1 MAKHGVCFRDRSN
14 DSLNCDCE
22 DPTRAR
28 TSMSK
33 TSLALHNLR
42 GFAILNVLAFHS
54 FIAYIVSQPASQ
66 LLFDSPPYG
75 WTANPIVDS
84 HRWLGFDL
92 ICAFEFLCLMQ
103 LMFFLSGLF
112 VWPSLLRKGARTFL
126 YERFLRIGVPFV
138 LGVSVLMP
146 LAYYPVYRVTAVD
159 PSWSAF
165 WSHWTALPFWP
176 GGPLWFLWFLL
187 VLNVA
192 AAGMYRL
199 APRSGDFLARLS
211 ARSAAD
217 PGRVFIALVAVLALA
232 YVPVAAVFTPW
243 QWVNFGPFGFQPGPA
258 AQYILFFFAGLGV
271 GAFGLERGL
280 LASDAM
286 LVRRWAL
293 WLAGIPASF
302 VLWIIPTGLIVKG
315 HGAALPGLQILA
327 DLGAVLFAAS
337 ACFGM
342 SAAFL
347 RFAAARL
354 PFLDAVSENAYGI
367 YLFHYVFVLWTQ
379 YLLLG
384 VSLPAVAKGSIVLAV
399 TVVLSWATSAALRR
413 VPVAGRLI
421 GASRSQRSEIRNQKA
436 GLGSQ
441 TPGF

>member
-1 MAKHGVCFRDRSN
+1 
-14 DSLNCDCE
+14 
-22 DPTRAR
+22 
-28 TSMSK
+28 MSK

-54 FIAYIVSQPASQ
+54 FIAYIDSQPASQ
-66 LLFDSPPYG
+66 LPFDSPPYG
-75 WTANPIVDS
+75 WTAHPIVDG

-103 LMFFLSGLF
+103 LMFLLSGLF
-112 VWPSLLRKGARTFL
+112 VWPSLRRKGARTFL
-126 YERFLRIGVPFV
+126 YDRFLRVGVPFV

-176 GGPLWFLWFLL
+176 AGPLWFLWFLL
-187 VLNVA
+187 VLNIA
-192 AAGMYRL
+192 AAGMYWL
-199 APRSGDFLARLS
+199 APRSGEFLARLS
-211 ARSAAD
+211 ARSADD
-217 PGRVFIALVAVLALA
+217 PGRFFIGLVAILALA

-258 AQYILFFFAGLGV
+258 AQYILFFFAGVGV
-271 GAFGLERGL
+271 GAYGLDRGL
-280 LASDAM
+280 LASDGM
-286 LVRRWAL
+286 LVRRWAF
-293 WLAGIPASF
+293 WLAGIPVSF
-302 VLWIIPTGLIVKG
+302 VLWVIPTGLIVKG

-347 RFAAARL
+347 RFAAARW
-354 PFLDAVSENAYGI
+354 PIFDAVSENAYGI
-367 YLFHYVFVLWTQ
+367 YLFHYVFVIWTQ

-384 VSLPAVAKGSIVLAV
+384 VSLPAVAKGLIVFAV
-399 TVVLSWATSAALRR
+399 TVVLSWAASAALRR
-413 VPVAGRLI
+413 VPVAGRVI
-421 GASRSQRSEIRNQKA
+421 GAARVRKPEIGGSEPE
-436 GLGSQ
+436 LGNQ

>member
-1 MAKHGVCFRDRSN
+1 
-14 DSLNCDCE
+14 
-22 DPTRAR
+22 
-28 TSMSK
+28 MSK

-42 GFAILNVLAFHS
+42 GFVILNVLAFHS
-54 FIAYIVSQPASQ
+54 FIAYIVSQPASP
-66 LLFDSPPYG
+66 LPFDSPPYG

-103 LMFFLSGLF
+103 LMFLLSGLF
-112 VWPSLLRKGARTFL
+112 VWPSLRRKGAKTFL
-126 YERFLRIGVPFV
+126 QDRLLRVGVPFV

-159 PSWSAF
+159 PGWSAF

-176 GGPLWFLWFLL
+176 GGPMWFLWFLL
-187 VLNVA
+187 ALNIA

-199 APRSGDFLARLS
+199 APRSGEFLAKG
-211 ARSAAD
+211 AAD
-217 PGRVFIALVAVLALA
+217 PGRFFIALVAVLALA

-243 QWVNFGPFGFQPGPA
+243 QWVEFGPFGFQPGPA
-258 AQYILFFFAGLGV
+258 VQYILFFFAGVGV
-271 GAFGLERGL
+271 GAYGLERGL

-286 LVRRWAL
+286 LARRWGF

-302 VLWIIPTGLIVKG
+302 VLWIVPTGLIVKG

-337 ACFGM
+337 ACFGL
-342 SAAFL
+342 SAVFL
-347 RFAAARL
+347 RFAAVRL
-354 PFLDAVSENAYGI
+354 PILDGVSENAYGI

-379 YLLLG
+379 YLLLD
-384 VSLPAVAKGSIVLAV
+384 VSLPAIAKGGIVLAV
-399 TVVLSWATSAALRR
+399 SLVLSWAASAALRR
-413 VPVAGRLI
+413 VPVAGRVI
-421 GASRSQRSEIRNQKA
+421 GAAGAGVRSQKSENRNSEGRRPASDFQRSEVGVGKINVMD
-436 GLGSQ
+436 SD
-441 TPGF
+441 F

>member
-1 MAKHGVCFRDRSN
+1 
-14 DSLNCDCE
+14 
-22 DPTRAR
+22 
-28 TSMSK
+28 MSK

-54 FIAYIVSQPASQ
+54 FIAYIVSQPASP
-66 LLFDSPPYG
+66 LPFDSPPYG

-138 LGVSVLMP
+138 VGVSVLMP

-159 PSWSAF
+159 PSWPAF

-187 VLNVA
+187 ALNIA
-192 AAGMYRL
+192 AAGMYWL
-199 APRSGDFLARLS
+199 VPRSGELLARLS

-217 PGRVFIALVAVLALA
+217 PGRFFIALVAVLALA

-243 QWVNFGPFGFQPGPA
+243 QWVEFGPFGFQPGPA
-258 AQYILFFFAGLGV
+258 TQYILFFFAGV
-271 GAFGLERGL
+271 GMGAYGLERGL
-280 LASDAM
+280 LASDGM

-293 WLAGIPASF
+293 WLAGIPAAF

-315 HGAALPGLQILA
+315 HGAALPGLQIFA

-347 RFAAARL
+347 RFAAARW
-354 PFLDAVSENAYGI
+354 PIFDAVSENAYGI

-384 VSLPAVAKGSIVLAV
+384 VSLPAIAKGSIVFAV
-399 TVVLSWATSAALRR
+399 SVALSWAASAALRR
-413 VPVAGRLI
+413 VPVAGRVI
-421 GASRSQRSEIRNQKA
+421 GAASRGQESAIRGQKPE
-436 GLGSQ
+436 LGSE

>member
-1 MAKHGVCFRDRSN
+1 
-14 DSLNCDCE
+14 
-22 DPTRAR
+22 
-28 TSMSK
+28 MSK

-42 GFAILNVLAFHS
+42 GFVILNVLVFHS
-54 FIAYIVSQPASQ
+54 FIAYIVSQPASP
-66 LLFDSPPYG
+66 LPFDSPPYG

-103 LMFFLSGLF
+103 LMFLLSGLF
-112 VWPSLLRKGARTFL
+112 VWPSLRRKGAKTFL
-126 YERFLRIGVPFV
+126 QDRLLRVGVPFV

-159 PSWSAF
+159 PGWSAF

-176 GGPLWFLWFLL
+176 GGPMWFLWFLL
-187 VLNVA
+187 ALNIA

-199 APRSGDFLARLS
+199 APRSGEFLARLS
-211 ARSAAD
+211 AKSAAD
-217 PGRVFIALVAVLALA
+217 PGRFFIGLVAVLALA

-243 QWVNFGPFGFQPGPA
+243 QWVEFGPFGFQPGPA
-258 AQYILFFFAGLGV
+258 VQYILFFFAGVGV
-271 GAFGLERGL
+271 GAYGLERGL

-286 LVRRWAL
+286 LARRWGF

-302 VLWIIPTGLIVKG
+302 VLWIVPTGLIVKG

-337 ACFGM
+337 ACFGL
-342 SAAFL
+342 SAVFL
-347 RFAAARL
+347 RFAAVRL
-354 PFLDAVSENAYGI
+354 PILDGVSENAYGI

-379 YLLLG
+379 YLLLD
-384 VSLPAVAKGSIVLAV
+384 VSLPAIAKGGIVLAV
-399 TVVLSWATSAALRR
+399 SLVLSWAASAALRR
-413 VPVAGRLI
+413 VPVAGRVI
-421 GASRSQRSEIRNQKA
+421 GAAGAGVGSQKSEIRKSE
-436 GLGSQ
+436 LGRQ

>member
-1 MAKHGVCFRDRSN
+1 
-14 DSLNCDCE
+14 
-22 DPTRAR
+22 
-28 TSMSK
+28 MSK

-54 FIAYIVSQPASQ
+54 FIAYIDSQPASE
-66 LLFDSPPYG
+66 LPFDSPPYG
-75 WTANPIVDS
+75 WTAHPIVDG

-103 LMFFLSGLF
+103 LMFLLSGLF
-112 VWPSLLRKGARTFL
+112 VWPSLRRKGARTFL
-126 YERFLRIGVPFV
+126 YDRFLRVGVPFV

-176 GGPLWFLWFLL
+176 AGPLWFLWFLL
-187 VLNVA
+187 VLNIA
-192 AAGMYRL
+192 AAGVHRL
-199 APRSGDFLARLS
+199 APRSGEFLARLS
-211 ARSAAD
+211 ARSAGD
-217 PGRVFIALVAVLALA
+217 PGRFFIGLVAILALA

-258 AQYILFFFAGLGV
+258 AQYILFFFAGVGV
-271 GAFGLERGL
+271 GAYGLDRGL
-280 LASDAM
+280 LASDGM
-286 LVRRWAL
+286 LVRRWAF
-293 WLAGIPASF
+293 WLAGIPVSF
-302 VLWIIPTGLIVKG
+302 VLWVIPTGLIVKG

-347 RFAAARL
+347 RFAAARW
-354 PFLDAVSENAYGI
+354 PIFDAVSENAYGI
-367 YLFHYVFVLWTQ
+367 YLFHYVFVIWTQ

-384 VSLPAVAKGSIVLAV
+384 VSLPAVAKGLIVFAV
-399 TVVLSWATSAALRR
+399 TVVLSWAASAALRR
-413 VPVAGRLI
+413 VPVAGRVI
-421 GASRSQRSEIRNQKA
+421 GAARVRKPEIGGSEPE
-436 GLGSQ
+436 LGNQ

>member
-1 MAKHGVCFRDRSN
+1 
-14 DSLNCDCE
+14 
-22 DPTRAR
+22 
-28 TSMSK
+28 MSK

-42 GFAILNVLAFHS
+42 GFVILNVLVFHS
-54 FIAYIVSQPASQ
+54 FIAYIVSQPASP
-66 LLFDSPPYG
+66 LPFDSPPYG

-103 LMFFLSGLF
+103 LMFLLSGLF
-112 VWPSLLRKGARTFL
+112 VWPSLRRKGAKTFL
-126 YERFLRIGVPFV
+126 QDRLLRVGVPFV

-159 PSWSAF
+159 PGWSAF

-176 GGPLWFLWFLL
+176 GGPMWFLWFL
-187 VLNVA
+187 VALNIA

-199 APRSGDFLARLS
+199 APRSGEFLARL
-211 ARSAAD
+211 AAKGAAD
-217 PGRVFIALVAVLALA
+217 PGRFFIALVAVLALA

-243 QWVNFGPFGFQPGPA
+243 QWVEFGPFGFQPGPA
-258 AQYILFFFAGLGV
+258 AQYILFFFAGVGV
-271 GAFGLERGL
+271 GAYGLERGL

-286 LVRRWAL
+286 LARRWGF

-302 VLWIIPTGLIVKG
+302 VLWIVPTGLIVKG

-337 ACFGM
+337 ACFGL
-342 SAAFL
+342 SAVFL
-347 RFAAARL
+347 RFAAVRL
-354 PFLDAVSENAYGI
+354 PILDGVSDNAYGI

-379 YLLLG
+379 YLLLD
-384 VSLPAVAKGSIVLAV
+384 VSLPAIAKGGIVLAV
-399 TVVLSWATSAALRR
+399 SLVLSWAASAALRR
-413 VPVAGRLI
+413 VPVAGRVI
-421 GASRSQRSEIRNQKA
+421 GAAGAGVRSQKSEIRKSE
-436 GLGSQ
+436 LGRQ

>member
-1 MAKHGVCFRDRSN
+1 
-14 DSLNCDCE
+14 
-22 DPTRAR
+22 
-28 TSMSK
+28 MSK

-54 FIAYIVSQPASQ
+54 FIAYIDSQPASP
-66 LLFDSPPYG
+66 LPFDSPPYG
-75 WTANPIVDS
+75 WTAHPIVDG

-103 LMFFLSGLF
+103 LMFLLSGLF
-112 VWPSLLRKGARTFL
+112 VWPSLRRKGARTFL
-126 YERFLRIGVPFV
+126 YDRFLRVGVPFV

-176 GGPLWFLWFLL
+176 AGPLWFLWFLL
-187 VLNVA
+187 VLNIA
-192 AAGMYRL
+192 AAGMYWL
-199 APRSGDFLARLS
+199 APRSGEFLARLS
-211 ARSAAD
+211 ARSADD
-217 PGRVFIALVAVLALA
+217 PGRFFIGLVAILALA

-258 AQYILFFFAGLGV
+258 AQYILFFFAGVGV
-271 GAFGLERGL
+271 GAYGLDRGL
-280 LASDAM
+280 LASDGM
-286 LVRRWAL
+286 LVRRWAF
-293 WLAGIPASF
+293 WLAGIPVSF
-302 VLWIIPTGLIVKG
+302 VLWVIPTGLIVKG

-347 RFAAARL
+347 RFAAARW
-354 PFLDAVSENAYGI
+354 PIFDAVSENAYGI
-367 YLFHYVFVLWTQ
+367 YLFHYVFVIWTQ

-384 VSLPAVAKGSIVLAV
+384 VALPAIAKGLIVFAV
-399 TVVLSWATSAALRR
+399 TVVLSWAASAALRR
-413 VPVAGRLI
+413 VPVAGRVI
-421 GASRSQRSEIRNQKA
+421 GAARVRKPEIGGSEPE
-436 GLGSQ
+436 LGNQ